1 MVLNKGQ
8 RNLLV
13 SVVIPTYNRAYSLK
27 RAIESVSNQTYKNL
41 EIIIVDDGSID
52 NTEEI
57 VSYFKDPRIQY
68 LHHLQNRGPSSARNT
83 GIKNS
88 KGDLIAL
95 LDSDDEY
102 FPQKIEKSVEVFMN
116 CSSRIGIV
124 SSNHYIIREGKKK
137 LGIEKFSPKR
147 RLFPLPSTWV
157 IRRKV
162 IEKIGLFDE
171 RILVGEDIDFF
182 CRVRRKFSFYFIEQ
196 PLVIKYPSQDNIFS
210 SIENVI
216 SIREKYLPSLR
227 SERRLYARHL
237 NYLGKDYFYIGK
249 IKEAR

>member
-1 MVLNKGQ
+1 MALNKRQ
-8 RNLLV
+8 RSPLV

-27 RAIESVSNQTYKNL
+27 RAIESVINQTYKNL
-41 EIIIVDDGSID
+41 EIIIIDDGSSD

-57 VSYFKDPRIQY
+57 VSDFKDPRIQY
-68 LHHLQNRGPSSARNT
+68 IHHLQNRGISSARNT

-88 KGDLIAL
+88 KGDLIAF

-102 FPQKIEKSVEVFMN
+102 FPQKIEKNVEVFLN
-116 CSSRIGIV
+116 CSARIGLV
-124 SSNHYIIREGKKK
+124 SSNHWVIREEGKK
-137 LGIEKFSPKR
+137 LGIVKFSPKR

-182 CRVRRKFSFYFIEQ
+182 CRFRRRFSFY
-196 PLVIKYPSQDNIFS
+196 
-210 SIENVI
+210 
-216 SIREKYLPSLR
+216 
-227 SERRLYARHL
+227 
-237 NYLGKDYFYIGK
+237 
-249 IKEAR
+249 